1 MPVAALIDDKIFCV
15 HGGLS
20 PELNKLDQLKKFAR
34 PMDIPNNGMLCDILW
49 SDPSEECNTWM
60 ENERGVSFVFS
71 KEILSQFISKNS
83 LDLVVRAHQ
92 VVEEGYEFFA
102 GRQLVTVFSAP
113 DYCGEYNN
121 AAGMMVIEEN
131 LLCSFKVLK
140 PVNDLS

>member
-1 MPVAALIDDKIFCV
+1 
-15 HGGLS
+15 
-20 PELNKLDQLKKFAR
+20 
-34 PMDIPNNGMLCDILW
+34 MDIPNNGMLCDILW